1 MKKELRRTD
10 PERGIVSVTT
20 VDERWY
26 FRERLDPITGVP
38 AGHDFVPSVTWIAGK
53 GYPKGVGFYK
63 WLAMKGWD
71 EAEAIRS
78 AAGDKGSKVHQ
89 AIVALVDG
97 QAVPMEAR
105 FVNPS
110 TGQPEELS
118 LEEYQCL
125 LAFRDWWRAAR
136 PETLARE
143 VVVWSDEH
151 GYAGTV
157 DWLGMLHAT
166 TGDKGQPEEEASL
179 WLLDWKTGQEV
190 WPEHRLQVSAY
201 GHAPLPIGTGPLA
214 MPGPLHEVD
223 RQARLGIL
231 QIGYRR
237 NTRGW
242 KFTEVEDAFDLFL
255 AAKAIWAAE
264 TAGEA
269 PLQVEYPLAVSLNG
283 ADPAPIL
290 PRPRTATAKA
300 RGRH

>member
-1 MKKELRRTD
+1 MKKELRRAD

-53 GYPKGVGFYK
+53 GYPKGVGFFK
-63 WLAMKGWD
+63 WLATKDWD

-97 QAVPMEAR
+97 QTVPMEAG

-110 TGQPEELS
+110 TGQSEELS

-125 LAFRDWWRAAR
+125 LTFRDWWRAAK

-157 DWLGMLHAT
+157 DWLGMVHAT
-166 TGDKGQPEEEASL
+166 TGDKGQPEAEASL

-201 GHAPLPIGTGPLA
+201 VHAALPVGVGPGA
-214 MPGPLHEVD
+214 TW
-223 RQARLGIL
+223 RLGIL
-231 QIGYRR
+231 QLGYRR
-237 NTRGW
+237 NARGW
-242 KFTEVEDAFDLFL
+242 KFTEIEDAFELFL

-283 ADPAPIL
+283 ADPAPVL
-290 PRPRTATAKA
+290 PRPRTAKAKA
-300 RGRH
+300 RA